1 MGSRPSP
8 IGKISCQAQRGIAL
22 DARVDVCRAALGVAQ
37 RTPGEYDPRIR
48 QTVAAVLN
56 GILSVSSNDG
66 SGRSHAPLA
75 RRRLET

>member
-37 RTPGEYDPRIR
+37 KRP
-48 QTVAAVLN
+48 
-56 GILSVSSNDG
+56 VSTT
-66 SGRSHAPLA
+66 RALA
-75 RRRLET
+75 KPSRRCWMASSAFRRMMEAGDHMHLWLGGA